1 MNPLIFLLI
10 LAVIGIVI
18 FVGFYFSNKAVIKR
32 KLKKSEFKKIADFKN
47 HEVAKIVG
55 TVEFVDKPLHSPLSY
70 RECAHYY
77 VHIEEKVSSGKSS
90 KWETLIEEEI
100 SSKFLI
106 KGDEHYAFI
115 NDSKLKS
122 YIVQDVNFSSG
133 FWTDAT
139 ENLDEYLKSKGEDSE
154 GFLGMNRTLRYK
166 EGILERG
173 EKIAVLGR
181 GEWKDPSQLDLP
193 EKYEK
198 VLEIRSSEEEAI
210 YLSDDPETTMKI
222 SVKKERVEPVQ
233 RKVQKETPRAVKKE
247 KRRGRYQK

>member
-1 MNPLIFLLI
+1 MNSVIIILIVA
-10 LAVIGIVI
+10 AVGIAFFIGY
-18 FVGFYFSNKAVIKR
+18 YFSTKAVIKR

-47 HEVAKIVG
+47 GEVAKIVG
-55 TVEFVDKPLHSPLSY
+55 AVEFVGKPLYSPLSN

-77 VHIEEKVSSGKSS
+77 VHIEEEVSSGKSS

-106 KGDEHYAFI
+106 KEEEHFAII

-122 YIVQDVNFSSG
+122 YIVQDVKFSSG

-139 ENLDEYLKSKGEDSE
+139 ENLEAYLKSKGEESE

-166 EGILERG
+166 EGVLERG

-181 GEWKDPSQLDLP
+181 GEWKEPGQLDLP

-198 VLEIRSSEEEAI
+198 VLEIKSSSEEAI
-210 YLSDDPETTMKI
+210 YLSDDPDTTLKNI
-222 SVKKERVEPVQ
+222 AKVKREESSRKE
-233 RKVQKETPRAVKKE
+233 VQKETHKE
-247 KRRGRYQK
+247 SRRGRYQK